1 MTDKNKEKE
10 FTDLLLQHQAIVY
23 KVCLLYAQDKED
35 LADLYQETVYNLWK
49 SYGTFENRSS
59 FGTWVYRIALN
70 TCITDLRRRK
80 RHEYV
85 PLRLTDTDLTD
96 DDPQDEMLNDLYSLG
111 RQATPHQRE
120 TENHVQPL
128 TLHYHESGRNATS
141 VEGTQRTGRTQRN
154 PASGRSKENPEHTQG
169 KPIGETDETGENRT
183 ADYRSLVSL
192 TSMKRAEN
200 LEVQIRYALRYK
212 AAYNRTYLILYPIII
227 LFAIM
232 LVVNFHTLFNRT
244 LILLLL
250 AAGIVAD
257 YFIFHYTHGRVK
269 QMIEVNRELKQIE
282 DENREK
288 N

>member
-1 MTDKNKEKE
+1 MNLEEMQQAWKELNERVARNEILHREEVK
-10 FTDLLLQHQAIVY
+10 
-23 KVCLLYAQDKED
+23 
-35 LADLYQETVYNLWK
+35 
-49 SYGTFENRSS
+49 
-59 FGTWVYRIALN
+59 RILN
-70 TCITDLRRRK
+70 TRKESQLEKLMRLEKTGLLTIVALCLFCIYAWTTF
-80 RHEYV
+80 
-85 PLRLTDTDLTD
+85 P
-96 DDPQDEMLNDLYSLG
+96 G
-111 RQATPHQRE
+111 
-120 TENHVQPL
+120 
-128 TLHYHESGRNATS
+128 YHLPTN
-141 VEGTQRTGRTQRN
+141 
-154 PASGRSKENPEHTQG
+154 
-169 KPIGETDETGENRT
+169 IT
-183 ADYRSLVSL
+183 AAILLVGSLVLQAGRLHQL

-250 AAGIVAD
+250 AAGVVAD

>member
-1 MTDKNKEKE
+1 MNLEEMQQAWKELNERVARNEILHREEVK
-10 FTDLLLQHQAIVY
+10 
-23 KVCLLYAQDKED
+23 
-35 LADLYQETVYNLWK
+35 
-49 SYGTFENRSS
+49 
-59 FGTWVYRIALN
+59 RILN
-70 TCITDLRRRK
+70 TR
-80 RHEYV
+80 
-85 PLRLTDTDLTD
+85 
-96 DDPQDEMLNDLYSLG
+96 
-111 RQATPHQRE
+111 
-120 TENHVQPL
+120 
-128 TLHYHESGRNATS
+128 
-141 VEGTQRTGRTQRN
+141 
-154 PASGRSKENPEHTQG
+154 KENQLE
-169 KPIGETDETGENRT
+169 KLMRLEKTGLLTIVVLCLFCIYAWTTFPGYHLPTNIT
-183 ADYRSLVSL
+183 AAILLVGSLVLQAGRLHQL

>member
-1 MTDKNKEKE
+1 MNLEEMQQAWKELNERVARYEILHREEVK
-10 FTDLLLQHQAIVY
+10 
-23 KVCLLYAQDKED
+23 
-35 LADLYQETVYNLWK
+35 
-49 SYGTFENRSS
+49 
-59 FGTWVYRIALN
+59 RILN
-70 TCITDLRRRK
+70 TRKESQLEKLMRLEKTGLLTIVALCLFCIYAWTTF
-80 RHEYV
+80 
-85 PLRLTDTDLTD
+85 P
-96 DDPQDEMLNDLYSLG
+96 G
-111 RQATPHQRE
+111 
-120 TENHVQPL
+120 
-128 TLHYHESGRNATS
+128 YHLPTN
-141 VEGTQRTGRTQRN
+141 
-154 PASGRSKENPEHTQG
+154 
-169 KPIGETDETGENRT
+169 IT
-183 ADYRSLVSL
+183 AAILLVGSLVLQAGRLHQL

-250 AAGIVAD
+250 AVCLIAD
-257 YFIFHYTHGRVK
+257 YFIFHYTHSRVK

>member
-1 MTDKNKEKE
+1 MNLEEMQQAWKELNERVARNEILHREEVK
-10 FTDLLLQHQAIVY
+10 
-23 KVCLLYAQDKED
+23 
-35 LADLYQETVYNLWK
+35 
-49 SYGTFENRSS
+49 
-59 FGTWVYRIALN
+59 RILN
-70 TCITDLRRRK
+70 TRKESQLEKLMRLEKTGLLTIVALCLFCIYAWTTF
-80 RHEYV
+80 
-85 PLRLTDTDLTD
+85 P
-96 DDPQDEMLNDLYSLG
+96 G
-111 RQATPHQRE
+111 
-120 TENHVQPL
+120 
-128 TLHYHESGRNATS
+128 YHLPTN
-141 VEGTQRTGRTQRN
+141 
-154 PASGRSKENPEHTQG
+154 
-169 KPIGETDETGENRT
+169 IT
-183 ADYRSLVSL
+183 AAILLVGSLVLQAGRLHQL

-250 AAGIVAD
+250 AVCLIAD